1 MDKKVLMDKKVIAF
15 MIELLKPYRRKM
27 MVVLVC
33 MVIISVLGAIYPL
46 LQREIFDNGI
56 MAGDFSIVMYYTL
69 LILGLFLIEQLLS
82 FIQFVHYEYIN
93 RQIPNELMGKVVEHS
108 IHLKMSYH
116 KDNNFLKIID
126 NVTYDMAIIT
136 HIANASL
143 LQAVVSL
150 FKIIGG
156 IIGLTI
162 IDWRLTIFILVIVPL
177 EVLIKN
183 LLSARQQK
191 QVSKLMK
198 LNEKFSMWFGETF
211 KSIEVIKLWNLQK
224 KRRQEFDYQRKDMMQ
239 VEAKMEYINNYSNIS
254 SQTLN
259 TIFNHGV
266 NLLGAVFILRGDLTI
281 GGLFAFAAYSVYVMQ
296 PITLLTDISYRLSS
310 DLPAFKRFIEYFDH
324 DTEHQEGVSTANMS
338 PKVESLSFD
347 NIKFSYSD
355 KQPILESINFSIK
368 QGEKVA
374 FVGLNGSGKSSIV
387 NLILRFFEPLSGVIK
402 LNGIDIQEIALN
414 EYRELFSVMSQNITL
429 FDDSIEN
436 NVNILGE
443 LSEEQIQEYM
453 NMATA
458 SDLAHSL
465 PDGIKTYVGF
475 NGSKLS
481 GGEKQKVSLARALA
495 KKAGIIILD
504 EATASF
510 DLKAEKQFDHYI
522 TNSERYDM
530 VIIISHREDILKR
543 LDKIF
548 ILDNGVI
555 IDSGT
560 FSELIARNDYFN
572 TILTQ
577 EREGL

>member
-1 MDKKVLMDKKVIAF
+1 MDKKVIAF